1 MFLPLHDRNPLR
13 VIPLQW
19 VTLGMMLI
27 CVGVFLYQRQLP
39 DEQQRAMIV
48 SFGMLPAV
56 LFDLRS
62 LAPELVVLPAELTLL
77 SSIFLHGNWLHL
89 LGNMAFLWVFG
100 DNVEDS
106 MGHWR
111 FLVFYCAC
119 GISASFT
126 HAVAEADSI
135 MPLIGASGAVSGV
148 LGAYLVL
155 HPRVKIILLLLFKLP
170 LRLPAYL
177 LIAAWIGL
185 QLVSAL
191 NSSDDSTAWWA
202 HLGGFAAGVLLI
214 PFFKRR
220 DVPLFDRGTP
230 H

>member
-119 GISASFT
+119 GIFASFT

-191 NSSDDSTAWWA
+191 YSSDDSTAWWA